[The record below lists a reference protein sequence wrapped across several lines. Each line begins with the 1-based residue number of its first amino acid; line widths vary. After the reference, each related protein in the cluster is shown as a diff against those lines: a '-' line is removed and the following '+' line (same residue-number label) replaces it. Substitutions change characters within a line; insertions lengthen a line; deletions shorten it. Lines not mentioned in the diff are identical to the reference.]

1 LEDPPKPTFDI
12 SHIPIEKLWEIFT
25 PTFRRYIE
33 LWWPGQDVDEK
44 MQNIRANTS
53 AEEIISL
60 AKMGPAV
67 LAEWRA
73 NLRGSG
79 PRQLTSGEAEIVT

>member
-1 LEDPPKPTFDI
+1 MPKSTLD
-12 SHIPIEKLWEIFT
+12 HIPIEKLWEIFT

-33 LWWPGQDVDEK
+33 LRWPGQDVDEK
-44 MQNIRANTS
+44 MQSIYTNTRP
-53 AEEIISL
+53 EEIIGL

-73 NLRGSG
+73 NQLSAPRQSIRGSG
-79 PRQLTSGEAEIVT
+79 RSLERLH